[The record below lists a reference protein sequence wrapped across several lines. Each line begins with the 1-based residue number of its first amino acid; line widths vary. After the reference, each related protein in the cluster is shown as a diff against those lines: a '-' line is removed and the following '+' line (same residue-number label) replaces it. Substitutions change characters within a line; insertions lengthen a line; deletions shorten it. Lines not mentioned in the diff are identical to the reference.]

1 MLNCWEYWEN
11 EVDNLEN
18 LDAKR
23 ALIDFE
29 IENIIYT
36 ENLEKE
42 RNFKYE

>member
-1 MLNCWEYWEN
+1 MLNCREYWEN

-18 LDAKR
+18 INAKR